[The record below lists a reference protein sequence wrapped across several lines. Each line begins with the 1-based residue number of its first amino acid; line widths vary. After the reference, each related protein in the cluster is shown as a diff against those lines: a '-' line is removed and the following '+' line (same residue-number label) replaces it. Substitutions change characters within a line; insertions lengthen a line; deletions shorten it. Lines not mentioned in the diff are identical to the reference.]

1 MPEKKTTNTI
11 HEEHRARMQERVARD
26 GLTSLAA
33 HEVLEYLLYF
43 SIPRR
48 DTNPLAHRL
57 IQHFGGFCQVL
68 DASEEELMQV
78 QGIGP
83 ASARLLHSF
92 RDVARFYQIQK
103 HKEHPVQLRNAE
115 MCCEYIRP
123 LFSEPKRE
131 EFYMIAMNDDY
142 VPLKEIYI
150 ASGIPNRVQ
159 FDTHKLL
166 RDAVAS
172 QCTCV
177 VLAHNHPSGLAAAS
191 NADLLATQAIM
202 MVDQYLQAS
211 FRGDKSAREQMH
223 YAQCLAGMAFSNALL
238 GITHSLAHKTG
249 PAYSTGHIPHGCAN
263 AIYLPFVIRFN
274 AKDVTTAARYA
285 LIARHIGL
293 KGDSDAALVE
303 ALCAKIDQYNSAL
316 NIPHTLQEFGIV
328 EAEFLQKLD
337 HVAELAVGDACTL
350 ANPRKI
356 TPPEMAKLLKAAYY
370 GTRVD
375 F

>member
-1 MPEKKTTNTI
+1 MPEKKTTNSI

-123 LFSEPKRE
+123 LFSDPKRE

-191 NADLLATQAIM
+191 NADLLATQAII
-202 MVDQYLQAS
+202 
-211 FRGDKSAREQMH
+211 
-223 YAQCLAGMAFSNALL
+223 LAL
-238 GITHSLAHKTG
+238 GQVGI
-249 PAYSTGHIPHGCAN
+249 
-263 AIYLPFVIRFN
+263 
-274 AKDVTTAARYA
+274 DV
-285 LIARHIGL
+285 
-293 KGDSDAALVE
+293 
-303 ALCAKIDQYNSAL
+303 
-316 NIPHTLQEFGIV
+316 
-328 EAEFLQKLD
+328 LD
-337 HVAELAVGDACTL
+337 HVILTPTDWFSMAVC
-350 ANPRKI
+350 RSI
-356 TPPEMAKLLKAAYY
+356 TPAPANCCLPPVPPGRWNRRSPNKSSAECASSTKQTRHAPRAQGSRVCLEPYKTKKCRPVKGAAKLCRLCGAYVKFKLPAY
-370 GTRVD
+370 ASGISTPYPPSARR
-375 F
+375 

>member
-1 MPEKKTTNTI
+1 MPEKKTTNSI

-123 LFSEPKRE
+123 LFSDPKRE

-191 NADLLATQAIM
+191 NADLLATQAII
-202 MVDQYLQAS
+202 
-211 FRGDKSAREQMH
+211 
-223 YAQCLAGMAFSNALL
+223 LAL
-238 GITHSLAHKTG
+238 GQVGI
-249 PAYSTGHIPHGCAN
+249 
-263 AIYLPFVIRFN
+263 
-274 AKDVTTAARYA
+274 DV
-285 LIARHIGL
+285 
-293 KGDSDAALVE
+293 
-303 ALCAKIDQYNSAL
+303 
-316 NIPHTLQEFGIV
+316 
-328 EAEFLQKLD
+328 LD
-337 HVAELAVGDACTL
+337 HVILTPTDWFSMAEHGRVQQY
-350 ANPRKI
+350 NPSTGQLLFAARA
-356 TPPEMAKLLKAAYY
+356 TWPMEPEKPKQIK
-370 GTRVD
+370 R
-375 F
+375 

>member
-1 MPEKKTTNTI
+1 MPEKKTTNSI

-26 GLTSLAA
+26 GLTS
-33 HEVLEYLLYF
+33 LEYLLYF

-191 NADLLATQAIM
+191 NADLLAAQAII
-202 MVDQYLQAS
+202 
-211 FRGDKSAREQMH
+211 
-223 YAQCLAGMAFSNALL
+223 LAL
-238 GITHSLAHKTG
+238 GQVGI
-249 PAYSTGHIPHGCAN
+249 
-263 AIYLPFVIRFN
+263 
-274 AKDVTTAARYA
+274 DV
-285 LIARHIGL
+285 
-293 KGDSDAALVE
+293 
-303 ALCAKIDQYNSAL
+303 
-316 NIPHTLQEFGIV
+316 
-328 EAEFLQKLD
+328 LD
-337 HVAELAVGDACTL
+337 HVILTPTDWFSMAEHGRVPQY
-350 ANPRKI
+350 NPGTGQLLFAARA
-356 TPPEMAKLLKAAYY
+356 TWPMEPEKPKQIK
-370 GTRVD
+370 R
-375 F
+375 

>member
-1 MPEKKTTNTI
+1 MPEKKTTNSI

-142 VPLKEIYI
+142 LHCIGHSQP
-150 ASGIPNRVQ
+150 R
-159 FDTHKLL
+159 
-166 RDAVAS
+166 AV
-172 QCTCV
+172 
-177 VLAHNHPSGLAAAS
+177 
-191 NADLLATQAIM
+191 
-202 MVDQYLQAS
+202 
-211 FRGDKSAREQMH
+211 
-223 YAQCLAGMAFSNALL
+223 
-238 GITHSLAHKTG
+238 
-249 PAYSTGHIPHGCAN
+249 
-263 AIYLPFVIRFN
+263 
-274 AKDVTTAARYA
+274 
-285 LIARHIGL
+285 
-293 KGDSDAALVE
+293 
-303 ALCAKIDQYNSAL
+303 
-316 NIPHTLQEFGIV
+316 
-328 EAEFLQKLD
+328 
-337 HVAELAVGDACTL
+337 
-350 ANPRKI
+350 
-356 TPPEMAKLLKAAYY
+356 
-370 GTRVD
+370 
-375 F
+375 

>member
-1 MPEKKTTNTI
+1 MPEKKTTNSI

-123 LFSEPKRE
+123 LFSDPKRE

-177 VLAHNHPSGLAAAS
+177 VLAHTIRPVWRRLPMRICLPRRPLFWHWARLA
-191 NADLLATQAIM
+191 LMCWIM
-202 MVDQYLQAS
+202 
-211 FRGDKSAREQMH
+211 
-223 YAQCLAGMAFSNALL
+223 
-238 GITHSLAHKTG
+238 
-249 PAYSTGHIPHGCAN
+249 
-263 AIYLPFVIRFN
+263 
-274 AKDVTTAARYA
+274 
-285 LIARHIGL
+285 
-293 KGDSDAALVE
+293 
-303 ALCAKIDQYNSAL
+303 
-316 NIPHTLQEFGIV
+316 
-328 EAEFLQKLD
+328 
-337 HVAELAVGDACTL
+337 
-350 ANPRKI
+350 
-356 TPPEMAKLLKAAYY
+356 
-370 GTRVD
+370 
-375 F
+375 

>member
-1 MPEKKTTNTI
+1 MPEKKTTNSI

-123 LFSEPKRE
+123 LFSDPKRE

-166 RDAVAS
+166 RDAVAAS
-172 QCTCV
+172 V
-177 VLAHNHPSGLAAAS
+177 PVLCWRITIRPVWRRLPMRICLPRRPLFWHWARLA
-191 NADLLATQAIM
+191 LMCWIM
-202 MVDQYLQAS
+202 
-211 FRGDKSAREQMH
+211 
-223 YAQCLAGMAFSNALL
+223 
-238 GITHSLAHKTG
+238 
-249 PAYSTGHIPHGCAN
+249 
-263 AIYLPFVIRFN
+263 
-274 AKDVTTAARYA
+274 
-285 LIARHIGL
+285 
-293 KGDSDAALVE
+293 
-303 ALCAKIDQYNSAL
+303 
-316 NIPHTLQEFGIV
+316 
-328 EAEFLQKLD
+328 
-337 HVAELAVGDACTL
+337 
-350 ANPRKI
+350 
-356 TPPEMAKLLKAAYY
+356 
-370 GTRVD
+370 
-375 F
+375 

>member
-1 MPEKKTTNTI
+1 MPEKKTTNSI
-11 HEEHRARMQERVARD
+11 HEEHRARMQERVACD

-123 LFSEPKRE
+123 LFSDPKRE

-191 NADLLATQAIM
+191 NADLLATQAII
-202 MVDQYLQAS
+202 
-211 FRGDKSAREQMH
+211 
-223 YAQCLAGMAFSNALL
+223 LAL
-238 GITHSLAHKTG
+238 GQVGI
-249 PAYSTGHIPHGCAN
+249 
-263 AIYLPFVIRFN
+263 
-274 AKDVTTAARYA
+274 DV
-285 LIARHIGL
+285 
-293 KGDSDAALVE
+293 
-303 ALCAKIDQYNSAL
+303 
-316 NIPHTLQEFGIV
+316 
-328 EAEFLQKLD
+328 LD
-337 HVAELAVGDACTL
+337 HVILTPTDWFSMAEHGRVPQY
-350 ANPRKI
+350 NPGTGQLLFAARA
-356 TPPEMAKLLKAAYY
+356 TWPMEPEKPKQIK
-370 GTRVD
+370 R
-375 F
+375 

>member
-1 MPEKKTTNTI
+1 M
-11 HEEHRARMQERVARD
+11 
-26 GLTSLAA
+26 
-33 HEVLEYLLYF
+33 
-43 SIPRR
+43 
-48 DTNPLAHRL
+48 
-57 IQHFGGFCQVL
+57 
-68 DASEEELMQV
+68 

-123 LFSEPKRE
+123 LFSDPKRE

-191 NADLLATQAIM
+191 NADLLATQAII
-202 MVDQYLQAS
+202 
-211 FRGDKSAREQMH
+211 
-223 YAQCLAGMAFSNALL
+223 LAL
-238 GITHSLAHKTG
+238 GQVGI
-249 PAYSTGHIPHGCAN
+249 
-263 AIYLPFVIRFN
+263 
-274 AKDVTTAARYA
+274 DV
-285 LIARHIGL
+285 
-293 KGDSDAALVE
+293 
-303 ALCAKIDQYNSAL
+303 
-316 NIPHTLQEFGIV
+316 
-328 EAEFLQKLD
+328 LD
-337 HVAELAVGDACTL
+337 HVILTPTDWFSMAEHGRVPQY
-350 ANPRKI
+350 NPSTGQLLFAARA
-356 TPPEMAKLLKAAYY
+356 TWPMEPEKPKQIK
-370 GTRVD
+370 R
-375 F
+375 

>member
-1 MPEKKTTNTI
+1 
-11 HEEHRARMQERVARD
+11 
-26 GLTSLAA
+26 
-33 HEVLEYLLYF
+33 
-43 SIPRR
+43 
-48 DTNPLAHRL
+48 
-57 IQHFGGFCQVL
+57 
-68 DASEEELMQV
+68 MQV

-123 LFSEPKRE
+123 LFSDPKRE

-191 NADLLATQAIM
+191 NADLLATQAII
-202 MVDQYLQAS
+202 
-211 FRGDKSAREQMH
+211 
-223 YAQCLAGMAFSNALL
+223 LAL
-238 GITHSLAHKTG
+238 GQVGI
-249 PAYSTGHIPHGCAN
+249 
-263 AIYLPFVIRFN
+263 
-274 AKDVTTAARYA
+274 DV
-285 LIARHIGL
+285 
-293 KGDSDAALVE
+293 
-303 ALCAKIDQYNSAL
+303 
-316 NIPHTLQEFGIV
+316 
-328 EAEFLQKLD
+328 LD
-337 HVAELAVGDACTL
+337 HVILTPTDWFSMAEHGRVPQY
-350 ANPRKI
+350 NPS
-356 TPPEMAKLLKAAYY
+356 TGQLLFAARATWPD
-370 GTRVD
+370 GTGEAQTNQALNAPQAPKQTRHVPRAQGSR
-375 F
+375 FALNHTKQIKNAAP